1 MSILDELDIYDEK
14 KNEEPQ
20 NLDENDKK
28 NKNKKEED
36 NNKEN
41 SNNES
46 IDFTEDYIERL
57 IKRIIDSSL
66 KDNNTNLEDKIDTL
80 ITLTKE
86 TNSKIQNL
94 SFKNI
99 NKELETTEK
108 TIEEIRETVYDQLLN
123 YQKNVTDTVAER
135 FKIMLENLIEVTS
148 KLREINIIL
157 NENLSIDNF
166 INKVSEN
173 KNKNNRK
180 SNFIIYTLL
189 LIFTIS
195 NNSGKVILKLSISK
209 IFISLF
215 IFK

>member
-20 NLDENDKK
+20 NLDENDEK
-28 NKNKKEED
+28 NENKKEED

-173 KNKNNRK
+173 KKNKK
-180 SNFIIYTLL
+180 SNFMIYT
-189 LIFTIS
+189 
-195 NNSGKVILKLSISK
+195 VIL
-209 IFISLF
+209 LF
-215 IFK
+215 GLLGLVIFKLKMR

>member
-14 KNEEPQ
+14 KNGEYQ
-20 NLDENDKK
+20 NFNENDE
-28 NKNKKEED
+28 KKESSD
-36 NNKEN
+36 SKNINNG
-41 SNNES
+41 S
-46 IDFTEDYIERL
+46 IDFTEDDIEKL

-66 KDNNTNLEDKIDTL
+66 KQNNANLKDKINTL
-80 ITLTKE
+80 ISLTKE
-86 TNSKIQNL
+86 TNSEIKNL
-94 SFKNI
+94 SFNDM
-99 NKELETTEK
+99 NKELESTIE
-108 TIEEIRETVYDQLLN
+108 TIEEIRETVYEQLLN

-157 NENLSIDNF
+157 NENLGIDNF

-189 LIFTIS
+189 LIF
-195 NNSGKVILKLSISK
+195 GILGLV
-209 IFISLF
+209 
-215 IFK
+215 IFKLRMR

>member
-1 MSILDELDIYDEK
+1 MSILDELNIDEEEQKLKENDEK
-14 KNEEPQ
+14 N
-20 NLDENDKK
+20 
-28 NKNKKEED
+28 KEEYS
-36 NNKEN
+36 NKEN
-41 SNNES
+41 IKNES
-46 IDFTEDYIERL
+46 IEFTEEDIERL
-57 IKRIIDSSL
+57 IKRIINSSL
-66 KDNNTNLEDKIDTL
+66 EQNNANLENKIDTL

-166 INKVSEN
+166 INKISEN
-173 KNKNNRK
+173 KKNKK
-180 SNFIIYTLL
+180 SNFMIYT
-189 LIFTIS
+189 
-195 NNSGKVILKLSISK
+195 VIL
-209 IFISLF
+209 LF
-215 IFK
+215 GLLGLVIFKFKMR

>member
-123 YQKNVTDTVAER
+123 YQKNITDTVAER

-157 NENLSIDNF
+157 NENLGIDNF

-189 LIFTIS
+189 LIF
-195 NNSGKVILKLSISK
+195 GILGLV
-209 IFISLF
+209 
-215 IFK
+215 IFKLRMR

>member
-14 KNEEPQ
+14 KNGEYQ
-20 NLDENDKK
+20 NFNENDE
-28 NKNKKEED
+28 KKESSDSENI
-36 NNKEN
+36 NNG
-41 SNNES
+41 S
-46 IDFTEDYIERL
+46 IDFTEDDIEKL

-66 KDNNTNLEDKIDTL
+66 KQNNANLKDKIDTL

-86 TNSKIQNL
+86 TNSEIKNL
-94 SFKNI
+94 SFNVM
-99 NKELETTEK
+99 NKELES
-108 TIEEIRETVYDQLLN
+108 TIETREEIRETVYEQLLN

-157 NENLSIDNF
+157 NENLGIDNF

-189 LIFTIS
+189 LIF
-195 NNSGKVILKLSISK
+195 GILGLV
-209 IFISLF
+209 
-215 IFK
+215 IFKLRMR

>member
-28 NKNKKEED
+28 NKNEKEED

-166 INKVSEN
+166 INKISEN
-173 KNKNNRK
+173 KKNKK
-180 SNFIIYTLL
+180 SNFMIYT
-189 LIFTIS
+189 
-195 NNSGKVILKLSISK
+195 VIL
-209 IFISLF
+209 LF
-215 IFK
+215 GLLGLVIFKLKMR

>member
-20 NLDENDKK
+20 NLDENDEK

-36 NNKEN
+36 NNK
-41 SNNES
+41 ES

-66 KDNNTNLEDKIDTL
+66 KDTNTTLEDKIDTL

-166 INKVSEN
+166 INKISEN
-173 KNKNNRK
+173 KKNKK
-180 SNFIIYTLL
+180 SNFMIYT
-189 LIFTIS
+189 
-195 NNSGKVILKLSISK
+195 VIL
-209 IFISLF
+209 LF
-215 IFK
+215 GLLGLVIFKFKMR

>member
-166 INKVSEN
+166 INKIS
-173 KNKNNRK
+173 KNKKNKK
-180 SNFIIYTLL
+180 SNFIIYT
-189 LIFTIS
+189 
-195 NNSGKVILKLSISK
+195 VIL
-209 IFISLF
+209 LF
-215 IFK
+215 GLLGLVIFKLKMR

>member
-173 KNKNNRK
+173 KNNKK
-180 SNFIIYTLL
+180 SNFMIYT
-189 LIFTIS
+189 
-195 NNSGKVILKLSISK
+195 VIL
-209 IFISLF
+209 LF
-215 IFK
+215 GLLGLVIFKLKMR

>member
-14 KNEEPQ
+14 KNGEYQ
-20 NLDENDKK
+20 NFNENDE
-28 NKNKKEED
+28 KKESSDSENI
-36 NNKEN
+36 NNG
-41 SNNES
+41 S
-46 IDFTEDYIERL
+46 IDFTEDDIEKL

-66 KDNNTNLEDKIDTL
+66 KQNNANLKDKINTL

-86 TNSKIQNL
+86 TNSEIKNL
-94 SFKNI
+94 SFNDM
-99 NKELETTEK
+99 NKELESTIE
-108 TIEEIRETVYDQLLN
+108 TIEEIRETVYEQLLN

-157 NENLSIDNF
+157 NENLGIDNF

-189 LIFTIS
+189 LIF
-195 NNSGKVILKLSISK
+195 GILGLV
-209 IFISLF
+209 
-215 IFK
+215 IFKLKMR

>member
-14 KNEEPQ
+14 KNGEYQ
-20 NLDENDKK
+20 NFNENDE
-28 NKNKKEED
+28 KKESSDSENI
-36 NNKEN
+36 NNR
-41 SNNES
+41 S
-46 IDFTEDYIERL
+46 IDFTEDDIEKL

-66 KDNNTNLEDKIDTL
+66 KQNNANLKDKIDAL

-86 TNSKIQNL
+86 TNSEIKNL
-94 SFKNI
+94 SFNDM
-99 NKELETTEK
+99 NKELESTIE
-108 TIEEIRETVYDQLLN
+108 TIEEIRETVYEQLLN

-157 NENLSIDNF
+157 NENLGIDNF

-180 SNFIIYTLL
+180 SSFIIYTLL
-189 LIFTIS
+189 LIF
-195 NNSGKVILKLSISK
+195 GILGLV
-209 IFISLF
+209 
-215 IFK
+215 IFKLKMR

>member
-14 KNEEPQ
+14 KNGEYQ
-20 NLDENDKK
+20 NFNENDE
-28 NKNKKEED
+28 KKESSDSENI
-36 NNKEN
+36 NNG
-41 SNNES
+41 S
-46 IDFTEDYIERL
+46 IDFTEDDIEKL

-66 KDNNTNLEDKIDTL
+66 KQNNANLKDKIDTL

-86 TNSKIQNL
+86 TNSEIKNL
-94 SFKNI
+94 SFNDM
-99 NKELETTEK
+99 NKELESTIE

-157 NENLSIDNF
+157 NENLGIDNF

-189 LIFTIS
+189 LIF
-195 NNSGKVILKLSISK
+195 GILGLV
-209 IFISLF
+209 
-215 IFK
+215 IFKLKMR

>member
-20 NLDENDKK
+20 NLDENNEK
-28 NKNKKEED
+28 NENKKEED

-57 IKRIIDSSL
+57 IKRIIVSSL
-66 KDNNTNLEDKIDTL
+66 KDNNTNLEDKIDIL

-173 KNKNNRK
+173 KKNKK
-180 SNFIIYTLL
+180 SNFMIY
-189 LIFTIS
+189 S
-195 NNSGKVILKLSISK
+195 VIL
-209 IFISLF
+209 LF
-215 IFK
+215 GLLGLVIFKLKMR

>member
-14 KNEEPQ
+14 KNGEYQ
-20 NLDENDKK
+20 NFNENDE
-28 NKNKKEED
+28 KKESSDSENI
-36 NNKEN
+36 NNG
-41 SNNES
+41 S
-46 IDFTEDYIERL
+46 IDFTEDDIEKL

-66 KDNNTNLEDKIDTL
+66 KQNNANLKDKIDTL

-86 TNSKIQNL
+86 TNSEIKNQ
-94 SFKNI
+94 SFNDM
-99 NKELETTEK
+99 NKELESTIE
-108 TIEEIRETVYDQLLN
+108 TIEEIRETVYEQLLN

-157 NENLSIDNF
+157 NENLGIDNF

-189 LIFTIS
+189 LIF
-195 NNSGKVILKLSISK
+195 GILGLV
-209 IFISLF
+209 
-215 IFK
+215 IFKLKMR

>member
-123 YQKNVTDTVAER
+123 YQKNITDTVAER

-173 KNKNNRK
+173 KKNKK
-180 SNFIIYTLL
+180 SNFMIYT
-189 LIFTIS
+189 
-195 NNSGKVILKLSISK
+195 VIL
-209 IFISLF
+209 LF
-215 IFK
+215 GLLGLVIFKLKMR

>member
-20 NLDENDKK
+20 NLDENDEK

-57 IKRIIDSSL
+57 IKRIIVSSL

-166 INKVSEN
+166 INKISEN
-173 KNKNNRK
+173 KKNKK
-180 SNFIIYTLL
+180 SNFMIYT
-189 LIFTIS
+189 
-195 NNSGKVILKLSISK
+195 VIL
-209 IFISLF
+209 LF
-215 IFK
+215 GLLGLVIFKFKMR

>member
-14 KNEEPQ
+14 KNGEYQ
-20 NLDENDKK
+20 NFNENDE
-28 NKNKKEED
+28 KKESSDSENI
-36 NNKEN
+36 NNG
-41 SNNES
+41 S
-46 IDFTEDYIERL
+46 IDFTEDDIEKL

-66 KDNNTNLEDKIDTL
+66 KQNNANLKDKIDAL

-86 TNSKIQNL
+86 TNSEIKNL
-94 SFKNI
+94 SFNDM
-99 NKELETTEK
+99 NKELESTIE
-108 TIEEIRETVYDQLLN
+108 TIEEIRESVYEQLLN

-157 NENLSIDNF
+157 NENLGIDNF

-189 LIFTIS
+189 LIF
-195 NNSGKVILKLSISK
+195 GILGLV
-209 IFISLF
+209 
-215 IFK
+215 IFKLKMR

>member
-1 MSILDELDIYDEK
+1 MSILDELGIYDEK
-14 KNEEPQ
+14 KNGEYQ
-20 NLDENDKK
+20 NFNENDE
-28 NKNKKEED
+28 KKESSDSENI
-36 NNKEN
+36 NNR
-41 SNNES
+41 S
-46 IDFTEDYIERL
+46 IDFTEDDIEKL

-66 KDNNTNLEDKIDTL
+66 KQNNANLKDKIDTL

-86 TNSKIQNL
+86 TNSEIKNL
-94 SFKNI
+94 SFNDM
-99 NKELETTEK
+99 NKELESTIE
-108 TIEEIRETVYDQLLN
+108 TIEEIRETVYEQLLN

-157 NENLSIDNF
+157 NENLGIDNF

-189 LIFTIS
+189 LIF
-195 NNSGKVILKLSISK
+195 GILGLV
-209 IFISLF
+209 
-215 IFK
+215 IFKLKMR

>member
-14 KNEEPQ
+14 KNGEYQ
-20 NLDENDKK
+20 NFNENDE
-28 NKNKKEED
+28 KKESSDSENI
-36 NNKEN
+36 NNG
-41 SNNES
+41 S
-46 IDFTEDYIERL
+46 IDFTEDDIEKL

-66 KDNNTNLEDKIDTL
+66 KQNNANLKDKIDTL
-80 ITLTKE
+80 ISLTKE
-86 TNSKIQNL
+86 TNSEIKNL
-94 SFKNI
+94 SFNDM
-99 NKELETTEK
+99 NKELESTIE
-108 TIEEIRETVYDQLLN
+108 TIEEIRETVYEQLLN

-157 NENLSIDNF
+157 NENLGIDNF

-189 LIFTIS
+189 LIF
-195 NNSGKVILKLSISK
+195 GILGLV
-209 IFISLF
+209 
-215 IFK
+215 IFKLRMR

>member
-46 IDFTEDYIERL
+46 MDFTEDYIERL

-173 KNKNNRK
+173 KKNKK
-180 SNFIIYTLL
+180 SNFMIYT
-189 LIFTIS
+189 
-195 NNSGKVILKLSISK
+195 VIL
-209 IFISLF
+209 LF
-215 IFK
+215 GLLGLVIFKLKMR

>member
-20 NLDENDKK
+20 NLDENDEK
-28 NKNKKEED
+28 NENKKEED

-57 IKRIIDSSL
+57 IKRIIVSSL
-66 KDNNTNLEDKIDTL
+66 KDNNTNLEDKIDIL

-173 KNKNNRK
+173 KKNKK
-180 SNFIIYTLL
+180 SNFMIYT
-189 LIFTIS
+189 
-195 NNSGKVILKLSISK
+195 VIL
-209 IFISLF
+209 LF
-215 IFK
+215 GLLGLVIFKLKMR

>member
-14 KNEEPQ
+14 KNGEYQ
-20 NLDENDKK
+20 NFNENDE
-28 NKNKKEED
+28 KKESSDSENI
-36 NNKEN
+36 NNG
-41 SNNES
+41 S
-46 IDFTEDYIERL
+46 IDFTEDDIEKL

-66 KDNNTNLEDKIDTL
+66 KQNNANLKDKIDTL
-80 ITLTKE
+80 ITLIKE
-86 TNSKIQNL
+86 TNSEIKNL
-94 SFKNI
+94 SFNDM
-99 NKELETTEK
+99 NKELESTIE
-108 TIEEIRETVYDQLLN
+108 TIEEIRETVYEQLLN

-157 NENLSIDNF
+157 NENLGIDNF

-189 LIFTIS
+189 LIF
-195 NNSGKVILKLSISK
+195 GILGLV
-209 IFISLF
+209 
-215 IFK
+215 IFKLRMR